1 MRSLKPKE
9 IAVIGIMLGLSLML
23 EVMPIEMPTI
33 WGMKIDLV
41 AVPIVMVY
49 LLVGFTGG
57 LIALFLLFVG
67 LSIISPSSWL
77 GASMKA
83 TATLAVLIGLEIAKR
98 ATRFDIENASPN
110 RIVLFAIVGF
120 LAGIAI
126 RIPLMV
132 ALNYYYAL
140 PIWLGVPREAVIST
154 VEKWTGVPFWVAIGL
169 PNAVQSAI
177 DVFVGLAATLP
188 VLRSLPHLLE

>member
-1 MRSLKPKE
+1 MRKLTPRE
-9 IAVIGIMLGLSLML
+9 IAVIGMMLGLSLML
-23 EVMPIEMPTI
+23 EVMPIEMPTM

-41 AVPIVMVY
+41 AVPVVMAY
-49 LLVGFTGG
+49 FLTGFMGG
-57 LIALFLLFVG
+57 LVAVFLLFVG
-67 LSIISPSSWL
+67 LSIVSPSSWL

-83 TATLAVLIGLEIAKR
+83 TATLAVLIGLEISR
-98 ATRFDIENASPN
+98 RITRFDFENASTEKV
-110 RIVLFAIVGF
+110 ILFAILGF

-126 RIPLMV
+126 RIPLML

-140 PIWLGVPREAVIST
+140 PIWLGVPRELVVQT
-154 VEKWTGVPFWVAIGL
+154 VEEWTHVPFWVAIGL

-188 VLRSLPHLLE
+188 VLRSLPHILE

>member
-1 MRSLKPKE
+1 MRKLTPRE
-9 IAVIGIMLGLSLML
+9 IAVIGMMLGLSLML
-23 EVMPIEMPTI
+23 EVMPIEMPTM

-41 AVPIVMVY
+41 AVPVVMASF
-49 LLVGFTGG
+49 LTGFMGG
-57 LIALFLLFVG
+57 LVAVFLLFVG
-67 LSIISPSSWL
+67 LSIVSPSSWL

-83 TATLAVLIGLEIAKR
+83 TATLAVLIGLEISR
-98 ATRFDIENASPN
+98 RITRFDFENSSTEKA
-110 RIVLFAIVGF
+110 ILFAILGF

-126 RIPLMV
+126 RIPLML

-140 PIWLGVPREAVIST
+140 PIWLGVPRELVVQT
-154 VEKWTGVPFWVAIGL
+154 VEEWTHVPFWVAIGL

>member
-1 MRSLKPKE
+1 MRKLTPRE
-9 IAVIGIMLGLSLML
+9 IAVIGMMLGLSLML
-23 EVMPIEMPTI
+23 EVMPIEMPTM

-41 AVPIVMVY
+41 AVPVVMASF
-49 LLVGFTGG
+49 LTGFMGG
-57 LIALFLLFVG
+57 LVAVFLLFVG
-67 LSIISPSSWL
+67 LSIVSPSSWL

-83 TATLAVLIGLEIAKR
+83 TATLAVLIGLEISR
-98 ATRFDIENASPN
+98 RITRFDFENSSTEKA
-110 RIVLFAIVGF
+110 ILFAILGF

-126 RIPLMV
+126 RIPLML

-140 PIWLGVPREAVIST
+140 PIWLGVPRELVVQT
-154 VEKWTGVPFWVAIGL
+154 VEEWTHVPFWVAIGL

-188 VLRSLPHLLE
+188 VLRSLPHILE